1 MKQLLNFLLRS
12 SVATFSTGTVWLVS
26 FFAFDQTFLLSSAYA
41 LGGGAAVYLTIKGY
55 TTNRF
60 LKQHQLTRKEYQYI
74 KKNLYEANKKIRRLR
89 KALLNVRTVASI
101 KQNFEILRVVNK
113 IYSIT
118 KNEPKRFY
126 LAERFYYSHL
136 DSMVEIS
143 EKYAFLAAQPK
154 KNQEL
159 SQSLNETRR
168 TISNLAET
176 VESDLYDVLEKDID
190 HLQFEIDVAKLSI
203 DKTKKK

>member
-1 MKQLLNFLLRS
+1 MKQLFHFLLRS

-41 LGGGAAVYLTIKGY
+41 LGGGAVVYLTIKGY
-55 TTNRF
+55 TTTRF
-60 LKQHQLTRKEYQYI
+60 LKQNQLTRKEYQYI
-74 KKNLYEANKKIRRLR
+74 KKNLHEANKKIRRLR
-89 KALLNVRTVASI
+89 KALLNVRTVASF
-101 KQNFEILRVVNK
+101 KQNIEILRVVNK

-126 LAERFYYSHL
+126 VAERFYYSHL

-143 EKYAFLAAQPK
+143 EKYALLATQPK
-154 KNQEL
+154 KNKEL

-176 VESDLYDVLEKDID
+176 LENDLYDVLEKDID
-190 HLQFEIDVAKLSI
+190 HLQFELDVAKLSI